1 MAITVVIAATKDA
14 TSGATTEFTTTGPFV
29 LYGDHFGWAESAQL
43 LRLGPSG
50 EYLPATNKDGVI
62 QVDRLSR
69 IRGGSVSRTAPANT
83 IYRPFATGGV
93 SRAVSRPTSSR
104 GAGASPAGVPPGVG
118 LTIDT
123 IPLTIDGQRVYLY

>member
-62 QVDRLSR
+62 QVGAHPNMVLVDAPGTYR
-69 IRGGSVSRTAPANT
+69 IDKTKTVATASVG
-83 IYRPFATGGV
+83 YEEV
-93 SRAVSRPTSSR
+93 
-104 GAGASPAGVPPGVG
+104 
-118 LTIDT
+118 L
-123 IPLTIDGQRVYLY
+123 

>member
-14 TSGATTEFTTTGPFV
+14 ASGATTGFTTTSPFV

-62 QVDRLSR
+62 RVSAFPNMVLVDAPGTYR
-69 IRGGSVSRTAPANT
+69 IDKGATVAAASVG
-83 IYRPFATGGV
+83 YEEV
-93 SRAVSRPTSSR
+93 
-104 GAGASPAGVPPGVG
+104 
-118 LTIDT
+118 
-123 IPLTIDGQRVYLY
+123 

>member
-14 TSGATTEFTTTGPFV
+14 ASGATTGFTTTSPFV

-62 QVDRLSR
+62 QVGAYPNTALWDAPGTYR
-69 IRGGSVSRTAPANT
+69 IDKTKTVAA
-83 IYRPFATGGV
+83 
-93 SRAVSRPTSSR
+93 
-104 GAGASPAGVPPGVG
+104 ASIGYEEI
-118 LTIDT
+118 L
-123 IPLTIDGQRVYLY
+123 